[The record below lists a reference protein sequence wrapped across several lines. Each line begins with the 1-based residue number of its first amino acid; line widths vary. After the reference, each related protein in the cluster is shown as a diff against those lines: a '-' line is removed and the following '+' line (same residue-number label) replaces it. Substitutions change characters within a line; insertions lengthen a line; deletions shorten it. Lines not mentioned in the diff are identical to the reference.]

1 MSCLSPEHAY
11 QGTFKFQTSQKDDHK
26 MNNKSSSWVLREEHR
41 QFDEMGNFSSFSP
54 PIKDTPAQHFVQS
67 AFAYIRRCEIVLL
80 RRKQ

>member
-1 MSCLSPEHAY
+1 MGLEGRTH
-11 QGTFKFQTSQKDDHK
+11 
-26 MNNKSSSWVLREEHR
+26 VR

-67 AFAYIRRCEIVLL
+67 AFARAFAYIRRCEIVLL